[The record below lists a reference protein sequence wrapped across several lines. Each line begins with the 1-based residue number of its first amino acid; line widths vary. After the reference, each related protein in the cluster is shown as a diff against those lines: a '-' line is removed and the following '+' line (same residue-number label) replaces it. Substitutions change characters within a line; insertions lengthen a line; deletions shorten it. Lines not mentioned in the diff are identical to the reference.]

1 MTQIRALAVSTPT
14 SPFEK
19 TLIES
24 RTVGEHDVRI
34 AIAYSGICHS
44 DLHQARNEWFE
55 GIFPM
60 VPGHE
65 ISGEVVEVGSKVT
78 KHKVGD
84 RVGVGTMVGSC
95 GECEY
100 CKAGRENVC
109 LKGNV
114 QTYNGRYYD
123 GKETYGGYAREI
135 VVTEDFVLSIPDSLD
150 MAKAAPLLCAG
161 ITVYS
166 PLKRWGAASG
176 KKVAVIGLGGL
187 GHMAVKFAAA
197 FGAEVHVIGRSPNK
211 SSDAKE
217 FGATSYVDLSEADFF
232 EKHSN
237 TFDIILNTTSSNLD
251 VDKMLATLRVGGS
264 LVNVG
269 LPGSNE
275 QFNPFSLIASMK
287 SISGSNTGG
296 IEETQEM
303 LDFCA
308 EHDIASTIELI
319 DASSASAIDEAY
331 DRMLRSDVRYRFVI
345 DAATI

>member
-1 MTQIRALAVSTPT
+1 MTTTRALAVASAT
-14 SPFEK
+14 SSFEK
-19 TLIES
+19 IDLELPAL
-24 RTVGEHDVRI
+24 GAEDVRI
-34 AIAYSGICHS
+34 EISFSGICHS

-65 ISGEVVEVGSKVT
+65 ISGIVAEVGSAVT

-100 CKAGRENVC
+100 CLAGRQNVC

-123 GKETYGGYAREI
+123 GQPTYGGYAAQI
-135 VVTEDFVLSIPDSLD
+135 TVNEDFVLRIPQQLD
-150 MAKAAPLLCAG
+150 MAEAAPLLCAG

-166 PLKRWGAASG
+166 PLKRWGAAPG
-176 KKVAVIGLGGL
+176 KKVAVLGLGGL
-187 GHMAVKFAAA
+187 GHMAVKFAATL
-197 FGAEVHVIGRSPNK
+197 GAEVSVLGHSETK
-211 SSDAKE
+211 AADAKS
-217 FGATSYVDLSEADFF
+217 FGAARYIVMNNETPNEF
-232 EKHSN
+232 SN
-237 TFDIILNTTSSNLD
+237 TFDIILNTTSINLD
-251 VDKMLATLRVGGS
+251 VDAYLGMLRVGGS

-269 LPGSNE
+269 LPGADE
-275 QFNPFSLIASMK
+275 HFNPFSLIASMK

-296 IEETQEM
+296 IAETQEM

-308 EHDIASTIELI
+308 AHGIAATIEMV
-319 DASSASAIDEAY
+319 DASEASALDRAY
-331 DRMLRSDVRYRFVI
+331 DRMHRSDVRYRFVI
-345 DAATI
+345 DAKTI